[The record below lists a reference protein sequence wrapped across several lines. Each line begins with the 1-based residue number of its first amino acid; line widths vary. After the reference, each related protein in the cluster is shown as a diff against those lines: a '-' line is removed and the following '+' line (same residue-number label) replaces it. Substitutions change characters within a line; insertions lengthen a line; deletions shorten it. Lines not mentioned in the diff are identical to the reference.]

1 MAWYRKL
8 GRPSEHRW
16 AMLRNMVTQLIYHE
30 RIMTTTA
37 KAKELRR
44 GKVLLLHIKFM
55 CLLLLL
61 LLMYKVTTSMI

>member
-1 MAWYRKL
+1 MVWFRKL
-8 GRPSEHRW
+8 GRNGEHRW

-44 GKVLLLHIKFM
+44 GNFLSSTYLP
-55 CLLLLL
+55 
-61 LLMYKVTTSMI
+61 TTLFIC